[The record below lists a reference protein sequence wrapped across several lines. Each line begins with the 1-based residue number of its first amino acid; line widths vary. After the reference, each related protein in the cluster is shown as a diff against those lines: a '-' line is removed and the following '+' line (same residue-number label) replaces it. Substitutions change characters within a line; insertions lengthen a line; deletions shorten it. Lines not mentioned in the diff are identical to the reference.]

1 MDDMT
6 NFSSQAEM
14 IETVFVIR
22 PSGYLDEAG
31 GKALRTAFNEPLQRG
46 CQKFLINLAG
56 TPVINSQGITQILE
70 ICEAVI
76 FEQKGSLAL
85 VGLSELYTDVFE
97 VVGIMQLVTVYS
109 DEAAALKEL

>member
-1 MDDMT
+1 MLGG
-6 NFSSQAEM
+6 
-14 IETVFVIR
+14 IFVAR
-22 PSGYLDEAG
+22 PAGYLDEAG
-31 GKALRTAFNEPLQRG
+31 GKALRAAFNEPLQKG

-76 FEQKGSLAL
+76 YEQKGSLGL

-97 VVGIMQLVTVYS
+97 VVGILNLVTLFP
-109 DEAAALKEL
+109 DEAAALSQL